1 MTEPDH
7 VVIGR
12 LSHDFAVL
20 ASHLARASADLQA
33 LSRIVT
39 ERPTTAWQAGP
50 PVSPWSPPPSPAT
63 TPLPPQPVMTPTPP
77 VTAAPPVTG
86 PVPPR
91 TATTGPGTRND
102 GWIGKVLAV
111 AGVVVTLV
119 GVVLLLVLA
128 AQAGLLAPGVRVGAG
143 AVLAAGLTI
152 AGWRLHGRPG
162 GRVGAIALAATGIA
176 AAYVDVIAVTAVYG
190 FLPPAAGLVVAASV
204 AGSGLLLARQWN
216 SEHLGMLVVVPLI
229 GLAPMV
235 GDGVTLLVVGFLLA
249 LAAASLPIQL
259 GRSWTGLHV
268 ARIATA
274 TVPLLVALIG
284 VDRSSADAGW
294 LAGAAGIGAVLAILG
309 ALLSFPT
316 HRRPVVVAAWS
327 AAGTVPVLSLGAV
340 TGRVTA
346 AALAAMLAG
355 SLLGIVLAGGR
366 IPGLTEPVRRLWSGL
381 AAVAALVAVTAAF
394 DGPVA
399 GPVLLAMAVVTTVA
413 GRAHPAAWWSALGFA
428 VVGGAMFVATAPVD
442 VLFDGLEIG
451 SGRTVS
457 TLVSSVLAVA
467 CAVATAWSWTTR
479 TGRRDDVARLVWL
492 ASGVVALYAVTM
504 FTVTAGVWLGGGNG
518 FYAGHVVA
526 TTAWIGLAAAALRA
540 AAHLPRADRSLPMA
554 AGMTVVAAAVAK
566 LFVFDLGT
574 LDGMFRVAV
583 FIVVGLVLLGT
594 GAGYARRLSQQDSE
608 V

>member
-1 MTEPDH
+1 MAGMTEPDH

-39 ERPTTAWQAGP
+39 ERPATAWQAGP
-50 PVSPWSPPPSPAT
+50 PVSPWSPLPSPPPSPT
-63 TPLPPQPVMTPTPP
+63 MTPTPL
-77 VTAAPPVTG
+77 VTAAPPVVG

-91 TATTGPGTRND
+91 PPSTGPGARND

-111 AGVVVTLV
+111 AGVAVTLV

-143 AVLAAGLTI
+143 AVLAAGLTT

-190 FLPPAAGLVVAASV
+190 FLPPPAGLVIAAAV
-204 AGSGLLLARQWN
+204 AGSGLFLARQWD
-216 SEHLGMLVVVPLI
+216 SEHLGMLVLVPLI
-229 GLAPMV
+229 GLAPVV

-249 LAAASLPIQL
+249 LAAASLPVQL

-274 TVPLLVALIG
+274 TVPLLIALIG
-284 VDRSSADAGW
+284 VERSSADAGW
-294 LAGAAGIGAVLAILG
+294 LAGAAAIGAVLAILG

-316 HRRPVVVAAWS
+316 HRRPVAVAAWS

-355 SLLGIVLAGGR
+355 SLLGIVLGGR
-366 IPGLTEPVRRLWSGL
+366 RFPGLTEPVRRLWSGL
-381 AAVAALVAVTAAF
+381 AAVAALVAVIAAF

-399 GPVLLAMAVVTTVA
+399 GPVLLAMAAVTTVA

-428 VVGGAMFVATAPVD
+428 VVGGAMFVANAPVD
-442 VLFDGLEIG
+442 VLFDGLEMG
-451 SGRTVS
+451 TGRTVS

-479 TGRRDDVARLVWL
+479 TGRRDVARLVWL

-518 FYAGHVVA
+518 FFAGHVVA

-540 AAHLPRADRSLPMA
+540 AAHLPRTHRSLPMA
-554 AGMTVVAAAVAK
+554 AGMTVVTAAVAK
-566 LFVFDLGT
+566 LFLFDLGT

-583 FIVVGLVLLGT
+583 FIVVGLILLGT
-594 GAGYARRLSQQDSE
+594 GAGYARLLSQQDSE
-608 V
+608 L